1 LLEGKNVNLRVVE
14 NEDLPLVA
22 EWENNLGFIGE
33 YNPLRQLSKGEIE
46 KNYDKLGSEEKW
58 FFIEKKD
65 GRRVG
70 FIEHIS
76 VRAAGRQAMF
86 WFQVKEAKVT
96 VQKLSNSWWTT
107 CFCPRTLLGFR
118 QEPM

>member
-1 LLEGKNVNLRVVE
+1 VNLRVVE
-14 NEDLPLVA
+14 KEDLPLVA

-65 GRRVG
+65 GGKIG
-70 FIEHIS
+70 FIGHSS
-76 VRAAGRQAMF
+76 VRGF
-86 WFQVKEAKVT
+86 IVPFNQVLVIVVHYPEKTLKAVRH
-96 VQKLSNSWWTT
+96 
-107 CFCPRTLLGFR
+107 CPFYPILPHQFFELQIATNIF
-118 QEPM
+118 